1 MNKTFTAIAILLLSM
16 WFGSNLTRAQQTNYY
31 PFASRSD
38 YFAKLHVI
46 RVFVRRYGRSRVN
59 RLFVATADSG
69 DGASKGLYGYW
80 PEGHSILLLD
90 HFNPVFDSGKE
101 LTDYDWLEYKTRIDL
116 RTDVVATERDVGWS
130 SYLVDRPSVRRII
143 DACLRSGRKITI
155 LRKRYTFRTCAAQ
168 NKHLQG
174 KTV

>member
-1 MNKTFTAIAILLLSM
+1 MNKTFTTIAILLLSM
-16 WFGSNLTRAQQTNYY
+16 WFGPNLAQAQKTNYY

-38 YFAKLHVI
+38 YFSKLHVI
-46 RVFVRRYGRSRVN
+46 RGFVRRYGRSRVN
-59 RLFVATADSG
+59 QLFVATTDSG
-69 DGASKGLYGYW
+69 DGATKGLYGYW

-90 HFNPVFDSGKE
+90 HFDPVLDSGKE

-130 SYLVDRPSVRRII
+130 SYLVDRPWVRRII
-143 DACLRSGRKITI
+143 NVCLRSGRKITI
-155 LRKRYTFRTCAAQ
+155 RRKLYTFRIRASP
-168 NKHLQG
+168 NKRLQR